1 MVEHSTEE
9 ELLAKLPEEW
19 RSTVQQL
26 VELKVNSAMEVFE
39 KKFQDQLEAL
49 KGEKKDGPATGKN
62 KREPMVRR
70 NSGTN
75 NSVEESK
82 SLPPRPQTARK
93 TPAVELTEEEKL
105 KKEE

>member
-1 MVEHSTEE
+1 
-9 ELLAKLPEEW
+9 
-19 RSTVQQL
+19 
-26 VELKVNSAMEVFE
+26 
-39 KKFQDQLEAL
+39 
-49 KGEKKDGPATGKN
+49 
-62 KREPMVRR
+62 MVRR